1 MVVTILPPNLPEQG
15 TGLGLSMSYD
25 IIKGHGGDFT
35 VKTTEDESAE
45 FIIQL
50 PL

>member
-1 MVVTILPPNLPEQG
+1 MVQTMG
-15 TGLGLSMSYD
+15 
-25 IIKGHGGDFT
+25 IIKAHGRELKVETKD
-35 VKTTEDESAE
+35 EESAE